1 MLYFLVILAIVI
13 TGVVLFLVNIKRIN
27 FKQAVV
33 EIQKGERFKTII
45 LNLGMG
51 LFFILWTG
59 IIIYNTVV

>member
-1 MLYFLVILAIVI
+1 M
-13 TGVVLFLVNIKRIN
+13 FLVNIKRIN